1 MLSDATLRYAE
12 EVAAALLG
20 LDALYGAER
29 GKDAAAG
36 ANIERLV
43 VLNLSTGLVPE
54 AFADYAD
61 ARRRFGELAA
71 GAAALPEAD
80 RRLYYR
86 QACESAIAFA
96 TWRDAGLSFPEQ
108 IAGFLHVPA
117 APAGEAAL
125 AALREAMRKVLGELG
140 YAGDLPARF
149 AAWEARQRVPPDEVE
164 GVLTGLLDEAWDRT
178 AERFGIPAEKADGM
192 RVETVRGVPYN
203 AMCDF
208 DRRLIRLNVEPTLTR
223 PGLKHLAVHEGYPG
237 HYLQFIRRQVGY
249 AAGRVPADALLS
261 VVNTASSST
270 FEGIADVGM
279 DMIGWASEP
288 DDRLAALLARYRSGL
303 GTRAAWR
310 LQAEGWAPDRV
321 RDELLRDALTGGE
334 GWVAARLRFVS
345 APDRAALI
353 WSYWWG
359 EPSVA
364 TVWARVRDERARWPE
379 YVSYVYDRMHSPQSV
394 GMFGA

>member
-1 MLSDATLRYAE
+1 MLSDTTLRYAE
-12 EVAAALLG
+12 EIAAALLG
-20 LDALYGAER
+20 LDALYAGER
-29 GKDAAAG
+29 GKDASAG
-36 ANIERLV
+36 ADIERLV
-43 VLNLSTGLVPE
+43 VLNLSTALVSEP
-54 AFADYAD
+54 FAAYAD
-61 ARRRFGELAA
+61 ARARFGELAA
-71 GAAALPEAD
+71 GAAALLEVD

-96 TWRDAGLSFPEQ
+96 TWRDGGLSFPEQ

-117 APAGEAAL
+117 EPASDAELATLRQTMGEVL
-125 AALREAMRKVLGELG
+125 AELG
-140 YAGDLPARF
+140 HTGDLPARF
-149 AAWEARQRVPPDEVE
+149 AAWEARQRVPADEVQ
-164 GVLTGLLDEAWDRT
+164 GVLTGLLDEAWERT
-178 AERFGIPAEKADGM
+178 AERFGIPAEKTDGM

-208 DRRLIRLNVEPTLTR
+208 ARRLIRLNVEPTLTR

-237 HYLQFIRRQVGY
+237 HYLQFTRRQVGY

-288 DDRLAALLARYRSGL
+288 DDKVAALLARYRSGL

-310 LQAEGWAPDRV
+310 LHAEGWTPERV
-321 RDELLRDALTGGE
+321 RDELRRDALTGGE
-334 GWVAARLRFVS
+334 GWVAARIRFVS

-364 TVWARVRDERARWPE
+364 AVWARVRDERARWPE
-379 YVSYVYDRMHSPQSV
+379 YVSYVYDRMHSPRSV
-394 GMFGA
+394 ALFGS